1 MIQIIFLL
9 AQNTHLFINLSIDID
24 WDGLKE
30 YYDRKKNKK
39 KSHFRTRAYNIFHAL
54 YPYLI

>member
-39 KSHFRTRAYNIFHAL
+39 KKSF
-54 YPYLI
+54 

>member
-39 KSHFRTRAYNIFHAL
+39 KVILEHVHIIYFTLSIHI
-54 YPYLI
+54 